1 MESGI
6 SGNAVFSG
14 AQGAVNQFESFLG
27 TQVHVISNFQEVV
40 ERNRYAV
47 AGIVWDFAAFLGVFT
62 WAPRQ

>member
-1 MESGI
+1 ME
-6 SGNAVFSG
+6 
-14 AQGAVNQFESFLG
+14 Q
-27 TQVHVISNFQEVV
+27 TTDTEVAEVEAEYTLETPVRCSECHEQLQAV